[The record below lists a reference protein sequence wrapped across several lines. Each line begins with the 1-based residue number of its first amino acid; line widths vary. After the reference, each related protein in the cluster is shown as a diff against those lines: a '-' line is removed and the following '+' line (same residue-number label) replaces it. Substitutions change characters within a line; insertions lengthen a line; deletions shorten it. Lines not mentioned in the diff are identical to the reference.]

1 MAKQILQNDKGMSL
15 VEVMVASAISVVIGM
30 GVMKINETATKGM
43 ASMKANSDIEDLRNS
58 LRIKFSKENTCAQT
72 EYSGTT
78 TIGGSLNIGSDA
90 SLNKIETPFSSGA
103 PELQVGQNVK
113 AAPAYMVTSITMK
126 AFDNGATSSNTGSC
140 DIEIV
145 LTKHAASNKM
155 GGKERKITLPMMC
168 QVSGS
173 VVQDC
178 QTVVDDDEEGWF
190 WKTNTAG
197 SFDFIKYTGHGTG
210 NGMVK
215 IGESGSGTIT
225 DANVRAAL
233 TLDPGTDSGSKALQ
247 IQDSAWINWS
257 NTTANGVYIYGSSNT
272 IYTNGSFTADVKI
285 TAPDIHAA
293 DMHAGTFHGL
303 SGEFS
308 NIGVSGHISA
318 NGNSYANNHIDTSD
332 KRYKKDIQKV
342 TDYSEKLS
350 KIRGVTYFMRKDE
363 FPEKNFDE
371 RRQFGVI
378 AQEIQEVFPNLV
390 FKINDDGYLGVNYT
404 GLIPLLIDQS
414 NRQKDQIAK
423 NKEMLAVMQN
433 GINNVRHTLTKHANR
448 IEVLEKE
455 NKALKAELKEIKEK
469 INEILL
475 FHKED

>member
-1 MAKQILQNDKGMSL
+1 MAKPIFRNDKGMSL
-15 VEVMVASAISVVIGM
+15 IEVIVASAISVVIGM

-72 EYSGTT
+72 QYNSSTV
-78 TIGGSLNIGSDA
+78 IGANLDIASNA
-90 SLNKIETPFSSGA
+90 SLNKIQTPFSPSE

-113 AAPAYMVTSITMK
+113 AAPAYIVSSITMK
-126 AFDNGATSSNTGSC
+126 AFDNGATTSNTGSC
-140 DIEIV
+140 DIEIK
-145 LTKHAASNKM
+145 LTKFAGEKKL
-155 GGKERKITLPMMC
+155 GGRERTIILPMMC

-197 SFDFIKYTGHGTG
+197 SFDFIKYTGHGAG

-215 IGESGSGTIT
+215 IGESGSGTIS

-247 IQDSAWINWS
+247 IQDGAWINWS
-257 NTTANGVYIYGSSNT
+257 NTTSNGVYIYGSSNT
-272 IYTNGSFTADVKI
+272 IYTNGSFTADVKV
-285 TAPDIHAA
+285 TAPDIHAL
-293 DMHAGTFHGL
+293 DMHAGTFHGG
-303 SGEFS
+303 SGEFAS
-308 NIGVSGHISA
+308 IGVNGDMAA

-342 TDYSEKLS
+342 ADYSEKLS

-363 FPEKNFDE
+363 FLEKNFDE

-378 AQEIQEVFPNLV
+378 AQEVQEVFPNLV
-390 FKINDDGYLGVNYT
+390 FEINDDGYLGVNYT

-414 NRQKDQIAK
+414 NRQKDQISK
-423 NKEMLAVMQN
+423 NKEMLSVMQN
-433 GINNVRHTLTKHANR
+433 GFNNVGHTLIKHENR
-448 IEVLEKE
+448 IEILEKE